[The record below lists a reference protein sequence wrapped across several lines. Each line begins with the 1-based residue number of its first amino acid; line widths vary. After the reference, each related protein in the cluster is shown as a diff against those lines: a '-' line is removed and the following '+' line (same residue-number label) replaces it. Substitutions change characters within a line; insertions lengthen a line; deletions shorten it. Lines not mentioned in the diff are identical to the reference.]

1 MLSCPHCGGVNPDGG
16 SYCQF
21 CGATIGAR
29 RSGPVTTGDGCPSC
43 GAANPAGTN
52 FCHSCG
58 GRVGPPPSV
67 ARLATASAG
76 LPVAE
81 VVDGPANG
89 TQAGARLVA
98 VRRDGTDG
106 NAYPITAEQFDVGRS
121 EGDLL
126 FDDPHMAARHARIT
140 YRNGQYVI
148 VPLESRNGIYVR
160 IHQPVELVDGDHVL
174 LGKQVL
180 RFEVPLD
187 IEKTLRPAVEHGTVF
202 FGTPAKPPWGRLRQ
216 VTAAG
221 TSRDIY
227 HLTRSEVTLGR
238 EQGDVVFSDD
248 EFLSRRHAQ
257 LHYRAGHV
265 TVLDLG
271 SSNGTFVRLRGQHLM
286 MPGELVRMGDELLR
300 FEIG

>member
-1 MLSCPHCGGVNPDGG
+1 MAP
-16 SYCQF
+16 
-21 CGATIGAR
+21 
-29 RSGPVTTGDGCPSC
+29 
-43 GAANPAGTN
+43 
-52 FCHSCG
+52 
-58 GRVGPPPSV
+58 
-67 ARLATASAG
+67 
-76 LPVAE
+76 
-81 VVDGPANG
+81 
-89 TQAGARLVA
+89 QAGARLVA

-121 EGDLL
+121 EGELL

-140 YRNGQYVI
+140 YRNGQYVV
-148 VPLESRNGIYVR
+148 VPLESRNGIYIR

-187 IEKTLRPAVEHGTVF
+187 IEKTLRPAVEHGMVF
-202 FGTPAKPPWGRLRQ
+202 FGTPAKAPWGRLRQ

-286 MPGELVRMGDELLR
+286 MPGELIRMGDELLR